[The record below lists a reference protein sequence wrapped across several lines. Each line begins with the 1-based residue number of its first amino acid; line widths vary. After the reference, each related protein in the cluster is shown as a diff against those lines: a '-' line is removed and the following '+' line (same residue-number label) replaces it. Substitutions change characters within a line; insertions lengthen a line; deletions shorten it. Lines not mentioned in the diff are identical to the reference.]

1 MLSHQIFS
9 FTNRWTRKS
18 NNLFN
23 QPAIK
28 RRCESQT
35 ILYVLHQKTYSRFI
49 HRGNVIDNGIFS
61 RYNRDF
67 KKSTNTGELS
77 SAYVSA
83 MKKFPY
89 PQVHFHNQIRFL
101 SNDKRRSIEINKKM
115 VDLGKDGNYEMLKNL
130 INNNLQDFNQ
140 VNIATAL
147 NRLSWLSTKCN
158 IDTKHQHQTKN

>member
-18 NNLFN
+18 NLFN
-23 QPAIK
+23 QNGIK

-67 KKSTNTGELS
+67 RASTNIRELS

-89 PQVHFHNQIRFL
+89 PQVHFHNQI
-101 SNDKRRSIEINKKM
+101 
-115 VDLGKDGNYEMLKNL
+115 NL
-130 INNNLQDFNQ
+130 M
-140 VNIATAL
+140 
-147 NRLSWLSTKCN
+147 
-158 IDTKHQHQTKN
+158 

>member
-23 QPAIK
+23 QPGIK

-49 HRGNVIDNGIFS
+49 HRGNVINNGIFI

-83 MKKFPY
+83 IKNKSEDLL
-89 PQVHFHNQIRFL
+89 QNEL
-101 SNDKRRSIEINKKM
+101 IEKISS
-115 VDLGKDGNYEMLKNL
+115 DISL
-130 INNNLQDFNQ
+130 I
-140 VNIATAL
+140 
-147 NRLSWLSTKCN
+147 
-158 IDTKHQHQTKN
+158 